1 MSCSFNRQNG
11 ITITEA
17 FPKILDKSNHTPNK
31 IWIDKGGEFY
41 NRSMKS
47 WLIDNDTKLYST
59 YNEGKYVAPE
69 KFIRILKYTFYKYTN
84 IRL

>member
-47 WLIDNDTKLYST
+47 WLEKNDIKMYSSH
-59 YNEGKYVAPE
+59 NERKSVVAE
-69 KFIRILKYTFYKYTN
+69 RFMRTFKKK
-84 IRL
+84 IICI